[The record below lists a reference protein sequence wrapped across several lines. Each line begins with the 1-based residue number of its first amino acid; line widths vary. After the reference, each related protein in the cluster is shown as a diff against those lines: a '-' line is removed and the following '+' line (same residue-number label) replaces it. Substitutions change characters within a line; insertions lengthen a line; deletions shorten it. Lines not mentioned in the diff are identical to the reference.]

1 MNEIFKSTYYVNDVF
16 ALNMIL
22 ANTRNLEGDISNV
35 HDDYY
40 YDNYDQYI
48 DFGTYVKRVA
58 PQKITFNR
66 NTELYH
72 LANSWGESFC
82 EYREKIDTNTWVNGS
97 KSGLIDYPRFGC
109 LEFDGKFFGKYEK
122 TDPLILFTED
132 DAPWRGRI
140 FAGAYIQRWKLVESV
155 FRGRLSELMAG
166 MDLPKIIE
174 VGKDINKVQ
183 ELVFDVD

>member
-1 MNEIFKSTYYVNDVF
+1 MNEVLKSTCHVNDVF

-22 ANTRNLEGDISNV
+22 ANTRNLEGDIAKVYDENYYG
-35 HDDYY
+35 DD
-40 YDNYDQYI
+40 I
-48 DFGTYVKRVA
+48 DFGTYVKRTA

-66 NTELYH
+66 NTKLYH

-82 EYREKIDTNTWVNGS
+82 EYREKIDADTWVTVS
-97 KSGLIDYPRFGC
+97 KAGLLDCPRFDC

-132 DAPWRGRI
+132 DAPWRGGI

-155 FRGRLSELMAG
+155 FRDRLSELMAG

-174 VGKDINKVQ
+174 VGNDLNKMH
-183 ELVFDVD
+183 EMVFDGD

>member
-1 MNEIFKSTYYVNDVF
+1 MNEVLKSTCHVNDVF

-22 ANTRNLEGDISNV
+22 ANTRNLEDDISNV
-35 HDDYY
+35 HDDYHYY
-40 YDNYDQYI
+40 YDDDDI
-48 DFGTYVKRVA
+48 DFKTYVKRA
-58 PQKITFNR
+58 SPQKITFNR

-82 EYREKIDTNTWVNGS
+82 EYREKIDTNTRVNGS
-97 KSGLIDYPRFGC
+97 KAGFLDFPRLDC
-109 LEFDGKFFGKYEK
+109 LEFNGKFFGKYEK

-174 VGKDINKVQ
+174 VGNDLNKMH
-183 ELVFDVD
+183 EMVFDGD

>member
-22 ANTRNLEGDISNV
+22 ANTRNLEGDITKV
-35 HDDYY
+35 YDDYY
-40 YDNYDQYI
+40 YDDDI
-48 DFGTYVKRVA
+48 DFETYVKRAA
-58 PQKITFNR
+58 PQKITLNR

-72 LANSWGESFC
+72 LANSWGEYFC
-82 EYREKIDTNTWVNGS
+82 EYREKIDTDTWVNVS
-97 KSGLIDYPRFGC
+97 KAGLLDCPRLDC
-109 LEFDGKFFGKYEK
+109 LEFNGKFFGKYEK

-132 DAPWRGRI
+132 DAPWRGGI

-166 MDLPKIIE
+166 MDLAGFLEEDRNKLHEI
-174 VGKDINKVQ
+174 VLDID
-183 ELVFDVD
+183 EPD